1 MHTSATWMGDAW
13 NQPKRMIRIG
23 HLRYWISVLILALAD
38 SMSFLLVGLAIRHG
52 ASTPALVLFI
62 GKDGN
67 RPSTPI
73 DVFLLLAVGFVIVRY
88 LSGDYSRRQ
97 LFWDGSKVTT
107 VALLI
112 TSLPDLAMLLLG
124 NGVYAAVPVVFS
136 WIALLMVV
144 PIIRQAVRV
153 LMSRAGIWQIPTA
166 LIGVG
171 PRSAEICTAL
181 KGSLSLGF
189 DVRWLVIEDTAAS
202 QPESL
207 AMLKKIHSADPS
219 RIAAIVCSEGCKE
232 AIVAAEDMQ
241 SSHFADVVQRLL
253 EVNIPVAI
261 IPSLNRLPLANVT
274 TNYFFGSN
282 ILLMQV
288 RSNVQRL
295 PWRFVKRMFDITLSA
310 ALLVLLAPFFLIL
323 ALAIKMDTKGPV
335 IYSQRR
341 VGRHGEQFE
350 CLKFRT
356 MAPNADA
363 VLKRWQTDNPELYR
377 EFLVSFKLREDPRVT
392 RTGKWLRKTS
402 LDELPQLWNVLCG
415 DMSLVGPR
423 PIPEAQLRDQYGSA
437 ADLYMRVRPG
447 MSGLWQISG
456 RSETTS
462 DQRVILDEWYIL
474 NWSFWYDIVILIQT
488 AWIVI
493 SGKGAF

>member
-1 MHTSATWMGDAW
+1 
-13 NQPKRMIRIG
+13 
-23 HLRYWISVLILALAD
+23 
-38 SMSFLLVGLAIRHG
+38 
-52 ASTPALVLFI
+52 
-62 GKDGN
+62 
-67 RPSTPI
+67 
-73 DVFLLLAVGFVIVRY
+73 
-88 LSGDYSRRQ
+88 
-97 LFWDGSKVTT
+97 
-107 VALLI
+107 
-112 TSLPDLAMLLLG
+112 
-124 NGVYAAVPVVFS
+124 
-136 WIALLMVV
+136 
-144 PIIRQAVRV
+144 
-153 LMSRAGIWQIPTA
+153 
-166 LIGVG
+166 
-171 PRSAEICTAL
+171 
-181 KGSLSLGF
+181 
-189 DVRWLVIEDTAAS
+189 
-202 QPESL
+202 
-207 AMLKKIHSADPS
+207 
-219 RIAAIVCSEGCKE
+219 
-232 AIVAAEDMQ
+232 
-241 SSHFADVVQRLL
+241 
-253 EVNIPVAI
+253 
-261 IPSLNRLPLANVT
+261 
-274 TNYFFGSN
+274 
-282 ILLMQV
+282 
-288 RSNVQRL
+288 
-295 PWRFVKRMFDITLSA
+295 MFDITLSA